1 MTEPPRKIRVL
12 VVDDSAAIRR
22 LLRSLLDTVP
32 GLTVVGTAA
41 NGQGA
46 LDQIAVTA
54 PDIVTLD
61 IEMPVMDGLQC
72 LREIRKRWPRLPVI
86 MLSTL
91 TERGGSATLDALAS
105 GASDYVTKPSSFS
118 EAAVAIESIR
128 AQLATKITALAERSV
143 SSDRLRARTG
153 PATRPSAVASPP
165 SPVISSSARRHN
177 GQKGDL
183 VVIGVSTGGPNAL
196 SAVLP
201 AFAADFPVPIL
212 ITQHIPPVFSA
223 ILAKRLA
230 ASCRIAV
237 KEAEHGET
245 LSPGTAYIAP
255 GDRHMV
261 VSGIPGRFRIA
272 LNKDQ
277 PENSCRPSV
286 DVLFRSAA
294 ESAGAAT
301 VGVILTGMGH
311 DGLSGARRLREL
323 GATIL
328 AQDEA
333 TSVVWGMPG
342 AVVRAGLA
350 DEVIPLERV
359 APAIIA
365 RVHRLPGIVEPQK
378 RAFS

>member
-1 MTEPPRKIRVL
+1 
-12 VVDDSAAIRR
+12 
-22 LLRSLLDTVP
+22 
-32 GLTVVGTAA
+32 VVGTAA

-118 EAAVAIESIR
+118 EAATAIESIR
-128 AQLATKITALAERSV
+128 TQLATKIAALTERSA

-153 PATRPSAVASPP
+153 GLAARPSSAPLPP
-165 SPVISSSARRHN
+165 SPNISGTARRHN

-201 AFAADFPVPIL
+201 MLTADFPVPIL

-230 ASCRIAV
+230 SSCQIAV

-245 LSPGTAYIAP
+245 LSAGTAYIAP
-255 GDRHMV
+255 GDQHMV
-261 VSGIPGRFRIA
+261 VSGIPGRFRIG

-294 ESAGAAT
+294 ESAGAGTLA
-301 VGVILTGMGH
+301 VILTGMGQ

-323 GATIL
+323 GATVL

-365 RVHRLPGIVEPQK
+365 RVHRQPGVVDAQK